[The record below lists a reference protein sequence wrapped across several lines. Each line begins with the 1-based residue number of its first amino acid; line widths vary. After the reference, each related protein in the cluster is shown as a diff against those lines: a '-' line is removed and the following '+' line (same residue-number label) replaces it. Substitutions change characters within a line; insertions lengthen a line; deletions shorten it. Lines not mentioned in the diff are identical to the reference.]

1 MHSCSISQPPE
12 LRNSLETKSSFTRV
26 TLDTHKENLISETP
40 DERLATI
47 PAERLE
53 GRE

>member
-1 MHSCSISQPPE
+1 MHSSSSSQPPE
-12 LRNSLETKSSFTRV
+12 LCNSLETKSSFTRI
-26 TLDTHKENLISETP
+26 TMDARKDKLISETP